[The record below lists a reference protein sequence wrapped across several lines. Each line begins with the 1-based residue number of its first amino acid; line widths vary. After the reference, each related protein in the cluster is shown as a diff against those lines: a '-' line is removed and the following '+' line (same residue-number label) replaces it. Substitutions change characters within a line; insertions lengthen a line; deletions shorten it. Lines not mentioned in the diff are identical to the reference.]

1 MDLDPSVRR
10 GAVPGA
16 PARAHANIPSLK
28 TKISPAMVGLFVL
41 GAILLGLV
49 ALLYFGGVNFFSK
62 PQRFVVFFDES
73 IHGLDLGSPVKLRG
87 VRVGRVTDLSIRYD
101 AASNKSLVAVVCE
114 LSRNMIIDSR
124 GQPIDVSDKAE
135 LQTMVDHGLRAQL
148 GVIGLAT
155 GLLFVELD
163 FYDPRQ
169 YPANVPLADARRV
182 VVPAVPST
190 ISEYQASLTEILS
203 DLKRVD
209 FAGLSGKLN
218 TLLSTTDTLLSTAN
232 TKLQAV
238 DTAQLNEHWTKAAD
252 AVATVAADP
261 EIKKTFTNLNAAA
274 DDLRTLIAK
283 LDQQVQPSGD
293 KLARTLDEARQALA
307 TFNAAAAS
315 AQRFIQAQAGLGAE
329 ADKTLEQLREAAAA
343 VQRLADFLERNPN
356 AVITGRKPP
365 E

>member
-1 MDLDPSVRR
+1 MDPDP
-10 GAVPGA
+10 
-16 PARAHANIPSLK
+16 PARWRASPGPLAQSNPEISALK
-28 TKISPAMVGLFVL
+28 TKISPAVVGLFVL

-49 ALLYFGGVNFFSK
+49 ALLSFGGVNFFSK
-62 PQRFVVFFDES
+62 PQRFAVFFDES

-87 VRVGRVTDLSIRYD
+87 VRVGRVVDLNVRYD

-114 LSRNMIIDSR
+114 LSRNMIIDSK
-124 GQPIDVSDKAE
+124 GQAIDVSDKAE
-135 LQTMVDHGLRAQL
+135 LQTLVDHGLRAQL

-163 FYDPRQ
+163 FYDPHQ
-169 YPANVPLADARRV
+169 YPAEVPLADARHV

-209 FAGLSGKLN
+209 FAGLSRN
-218 TLLSTTDTLLSTAN
+218 VNALLTTVN

-238 DTAQLNEHWTKAAD
+238 DTARLSERWTKAAEAVA
-252 AVATVAADP
+252 AVATDP
-261 EIKKTFTNLNAAA
+261 EIKKAFTNLNAAG
-274 DDLRTLIAK
+274 DDLRALIAK
-283 LDQQVQPSGD
+283 LDQQVQPSSD
-293 KLARTLDEARQALA
+293 KLARTFDEARQALA

-329 ADKTLEQLREAAAA
+329 ADKTLEQLREAAVA

-356 AVITGRKPP
+356 ALITGRKPP

>member
-1 MDLDPSVRR
+1 MRSDPPVRGR
-10 GAVPGA
+10 TSPD
-16 PARAHANIPSLK
+16 PRAQSQAAIPRLK
-28 TKISPAMVGLFVL
+28 TKISPAVVGLFVL

-49 ALLYFGGVNFFSK
+49 ALLSFGGVNFFSK

-87 VRVGRVTDLSIRYD
+87 VRVGRVVDLSIRYD
-101 AASNKSLVAVVCE
+101 AGSNKSLVAVVCE

-124 GQPIDVSDKAE
+124 GQAIDVSDRAE

-163 FYDPRQ
+163 FYDPHQ
-169 YPANVPLADARRV
+169 YPAEVPIADAKRV

-209 FAGLSGKLN
+209 FAGLSRNVN
-218 TLLSTTDTLLSTAN
+218 TLLTTANTVLTTAN
-232 TKLQAV
+232 TKLQAM
-238 DTAQLNEHWTKAAD
+238 DTAQLSERWTKAAD
-252 AVATVAADP
+252 AVATVATNP
-261 EIKKTFTNLNAAA
+261 EIKKAFATLNAAGNDSRA
-274 DDLRTLIAK
+274 LIAK
-283 LDQQVQPSGD
+283 LDQQVQPSSD
-293 KLARTLDEARQALA
+293 KLVRTLDEARQALA

-315 AQRFIQAQAGLGAE
+315 AQRFIQAQSGLGAE
-329 ADKTLEQLREAAAA
+329 ADKTMDQLREAAMA
-343 VQRLADFLERNPN
+343 VQRLADFLEHNPN
-356 AVITGRKPP
+356 ALITGRKPP
-365 E
+365 Q